1 MYIYPDN
8 LKSKASMWLW
18 ELKDLAVTG
27 IIVLVSVFAFAYA
40 KLWFPMVIAGVYAFL
55 TIQVEDTTILK
66 FIRYA
71 CAYFLMEQ
79 QHYEWRYTANETE
92 EEQSTRELMGT
103 KELSDYSI
111 RTYRKDELVYFLIQP
126 SNLSVLSEE
135 SLSARIY
142 GLMTVLKG
150 ITEIEMMCLNSRE
163 NFEDNKRYLKNRAEE
178 ETNPTVRKLL
188 ELDAGHLD
196 RMQVQMATAREFLL
210 IIRLRN
216 QKENE
221 VFSYL
226 NRIEKMLVEQGFT
239 SKRADEEDM
248 KRILA
253 VYFEQNVT
261 TEKFEEF
268 DGERWIILN
277 E

>member
-1 MYIYPDN
+1 MKRKN
-8 LKSKASMWLW
+8 
-18 ELKDLAVTG
+18 
-27 IIVLVSVFAFAYA
+27 
-40 KLWFPMVIAGVYAFL
+40 
-55 TIQVEDTTILK
+55 
-66 FIRYA
+66 
-71 CAYFLMEQ
+71 
-79 QHYEWRYTANETE
+79 
-92 EEQSTRELMGT
+92 EQSTRELMGT

-188 ELDAGHLD
+188 ELDAG
-196 RMQVQMATAREFLL
+196 QMATARGFLL

-221 VFSYL
+221 VFAYL

>member
-1 MYIYPDN
+1 M
-8 LKSKASMWLW
+8 SK
-18 ELKDLAVTG
+18 KN
-27 IIVLVSVFAFAYA
+27 
-40 KLWFPMVIAGVYAFL
+40 
-55 TIQVEDTTILK
+55 
-66 FIRYA
+66 
-71 CAYFLMEQ
+71 ME
-79 QHYEWRYTANETE
+79 
-92 EEQSTRELMGT
+92 STRELMGT
-103 KELSDYSI
+103 REVTDYSI
-111 RTYRKDELVYFLIQP
+111 RTYKNEELVYFLIQP
-126 SNLSVLSEE
+126 SNISVLSEE

-178 ETNPTVRKLL
+178 ETNPTVRKLMEEETNTVVRKLL
-188 ELDAGHLD
+188 EKDANYLD

-210 IIRLRN
+210 IIRLREK
-216 QKENE
+216 KENE
-221 VFSYL
+221 IFSYL
-226 NRIEKMLVEQGFT
+226 NRIEKMLAEQGFT
-239 SKRADEEDM
+239 SKRAEEEDI

>member
-1 MYIYPDN
+1 MKRKN
-8 LKSKASMWLW
+8 
-18 ELKDLAVTG
+18 
-27 IIVLVSVFAFAYA
+27 
-40 KLWFPMVIAGVYAFL
+40 
-55 TIQVEDTTILK
+55 
-66 FIRYA
+66 
-71 CAYFLMEQ
+71 
-79 QHYEWRYTANETE
+79 
-92 EEQSTRELMGT
+92 EQSTRELMGT

-196 RMQVQMATAREFLL
+196 RMQVQMQR
-210 IIRLRN
+210 
-216 QKENE
+216 
-221 VFSYL
+221 
-226 NRIEKMLVEQGFT
+226 QGSF
-239 SKRADEEDM
+239 
-248 KRILA
+248 
-253 VYFEQNVT
+253 Y
-261 TEKFEEF
+261 
-268 DGERWIILN
+268 
-277 E
+277 